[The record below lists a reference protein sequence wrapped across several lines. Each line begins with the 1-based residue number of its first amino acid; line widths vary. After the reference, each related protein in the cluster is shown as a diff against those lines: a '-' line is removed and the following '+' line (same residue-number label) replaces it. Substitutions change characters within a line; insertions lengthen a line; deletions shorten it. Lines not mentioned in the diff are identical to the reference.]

1 MDMNNTDKAWQDE
14 IGRRAR
20 AYDDIEAKGA
30 WQGRLAATDYL
41 GLLVLVAGLV
51 VGFWIWGAS

>member
-1 MDMNNTDKAWQDE
+1 MNNTDKAWQDE

-51 VGFWIWGAS
+51 VVFWIWGAS